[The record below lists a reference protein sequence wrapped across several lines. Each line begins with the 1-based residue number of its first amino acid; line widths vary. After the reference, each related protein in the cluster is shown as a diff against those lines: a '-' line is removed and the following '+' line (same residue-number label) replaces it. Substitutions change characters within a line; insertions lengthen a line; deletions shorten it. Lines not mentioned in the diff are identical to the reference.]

1 MMVTMM
7 MMMTMMTMMAYGI
20 ISILICYAA
29 PYYIFRRTLARLYGA
44 VHNI

>member
-7 MMMTMMTMMAYGI
+7 MMMMMMAYGI

-29 PYYIFRRTLARLYGA
+29 PYNIFRRTLARLYRA
-44 VHNI
+44 VYNI